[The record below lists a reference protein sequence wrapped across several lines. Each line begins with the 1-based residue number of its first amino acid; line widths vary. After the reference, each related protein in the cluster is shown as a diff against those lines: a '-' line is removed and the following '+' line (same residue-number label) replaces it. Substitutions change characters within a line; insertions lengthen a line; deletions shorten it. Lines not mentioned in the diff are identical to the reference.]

1 MRASDSTRPAAQSG
15 RIGIR
20 LIRQSDARVLEDML
34 IENRAWLE
42 QWEATYPGFIRPV
55 VQSFRLRPVIKSLLK
70 AHRLGSGVPFV
81 VTYDDRVV
89 GQVNVSSIVGG
100 SVSSAQIGYWIAEDV
115 AGRGIIP
122 TAVALA
128 TDFCMRQLRLHRV
141 EICIRPE
148 NAASLRVVEKLGFR
162 YEGIRRNYIHIDNH
176 WCDHEC
182 FALTVEDVPQGVLSG
197 FLSRTRQV

>member
-1 MRASDSTRPAAQSG
+1 MRASTSSALTQQSG
-15 RIGIR
+15 RVGIR
-20 LIRQSDARVLEDML
+20 LIQQRDAQVLEDLLM
-34 IENRAWLE
+34 ENRGWLE
-42 QWEATYPGFIRPV
+42 QWEATYPGFIRPT
-55 VQSFRLRPVIKSLLK
+55 VQSFRLRPVIKTLLT
-70 AHRLGSGVPFV
+70 AHKRGVGVPFV

-100 SVSSAQIGYWIAEDV
+100 SVSSAQIGYWVAEDF

-128 TDFCMRQLRLHRV
+128 ADFCFRELRLHRV

-162 YEGIRRNYIHIDNH
+162 YEGMRYNYIHIDNR

-182 FALTVEDVPQGVLSG
+182 FALTVEDVPGGVLNR
-197 FLSRTRQV
+197 FTNQTRPA